1 MSTAG
6 HDHGHEAL
14 AHNDRKTGPAK
25 IATLAGRY
33 GGELSARYRTLKG
46 LVRQTV
52 ESADALRLNQDAL
65 ASPRGDFGF
74 DDDDRKEAAFMRWFR
89 QAQRDEVLEPV
100 GDAALRNG
108 RHYTAKYVRS
118 TYRGGLRHAG
128 RELRAAGVDVPG
140 DAIEATFRA
149 PTHTDQ
155 LRTLYRRQFTALEGI
170 TSAVDT
176 EVSRTLT
183 EGLLAGENPRTVA
196 RDLNGRA
203 DSIGVTRGRVLAR
216 TELSRSYNAA
226 AAGRYQEYGVK
237 MVEIL
242 VSDPCP
248 TCEAL
253 RAGGPYPVEK
263 AAGLIPGRTH
273 PSCVCSISPVIPEAL
288 SRRRLAEAAGRHE
301 WHEVKRGE
309 HVRTAMDDIS

>member
-6 HDHGHEAL
+6 HDHGNEAL

-25 IATLAGRY
+25 IATLADRY
-33 GGELSARYRTLKG
+33 GGELASRYRTLKG

-52 ESADALRLNQDAL
+52 DRSDALRLNRDAL

-74 DDDDRKEAAFMRWFR
+74 DDDDRKEEAFMRWFR

-118 TYRGGLRHAG
+118 SQRGGLRHAG
-128 RELRAAGVDVPG
+128 KELRKAGFDVS
-140 DAIEATFRA
+140 DSDVESAFNARIRS
-149 PTHTDQ
+149 DQ

-170 TSAVDT
+170 TDSVGTD
-176 EVSRTLT
+176 VSRELT
-183 EGLLAGENPRTVA
+183 EGLLAGENPRDVA
-196 RDLNGRA
+196 DSINDRV

-226 AAGRYQEYGVK
+226 AAGRYQEYGVEK
-237 MVEIL
+237 VEIL
-242 VSDPCP
+242 VSGPCAA
-248 TCEAL
+248 CQKL
-253 RAGGPYPVEK
+253 KAGDPYPVEK
-263 AAGLIPGRTH
+263 AAGLLPNH
-273 PSCVCSISPVIPEAL
+273 PNCVCSLSPV
-288 SRRRLAEAAGRHE
+288 
-301 WHEVKRGE
+301 V
-309 HVRTAMDDIS
+309 